1 MKKIICLLLTICL
14 TLSLV
19 ACKSGKTDPT
29 ESGNSQTGTNQESEN
44 TNQQATP
51 QPLIAVSVPAVTED
65 TVAED
70 GTVLFQYTYQSMSLV
85 LNKPEVADKVIL
97 DFLNR
102 VDSTK
107 DAANTTA
114 EMAKTAY
121 KGNSSWSAYLYH
133 VTYSPARIDNNV
145 LSLFG
150 TNVVFSGAGH
160 PERTCVSASYDL
172 QTGDVLTLAS
182 VMDKD
187 ATTEDFSKLVL
198 NSLSEMAEGDYLYE
212 NYAETVKQRFATDP
226 SQDEAWYFT
235 QTGICFY
242 FAPYEIAPYSS
253 GVITVEIP
261 YEKTVNILHDA
272 YLPEARDKANGTAT
286 VTPFESVNQ
295 DDFSHIAEIITHK
308 DGDMY
313 MVGTDGS
320 VQNVRIT
327 LTDNASNYTVFAAYN
342 LSAGDGIM
350 VQASQD
356 ALQKMKLSYKTG
368 NETVTV
374 KLIK

>member
-14 TLSLV
+14 LLSLV

-29 ESGNSQTGTNQESEN
+29 ESGSSQTGTNQESEN
-44 TNQQATP
+44 TNQQAAP

-150 TNVVFSGAGH
+150 NNVVFSGAGH

-374 KLIK
+374 KLAK

>member
-14 TLSLV
+14 LLSLV

-29 ESGNSQTGTNQESEN
+29 ESGSSQTGTNQESEN

-150 TNVVFSGAGH
+150 NNVVFSGAGH

-356 ALQKMKLSYKTG
+356 ALQKMKLSYKNG